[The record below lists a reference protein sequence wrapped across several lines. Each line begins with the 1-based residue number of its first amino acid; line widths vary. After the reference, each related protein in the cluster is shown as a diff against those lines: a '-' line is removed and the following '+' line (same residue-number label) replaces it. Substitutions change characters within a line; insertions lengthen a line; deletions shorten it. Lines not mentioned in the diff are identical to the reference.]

1 VYEAKFEESAKMGL
15 KLELRA
21 DPDKYPWPGND
32 TDSRPL
38 FEKYQFFTP
47 GLFPS
52 PSASLPSSPFPN
64 LLPNDAPLA
73 TAVEAVLLS
82 NLGIKANER
91 IQASSWAVLSS

>member
-15 KLELRA
+15 KLDLRA
-21 DPDKYPWPGND
+21 DQDQYPWPGND

-52 PSASLPSSPFPN
+52 PLAHSALYFQRTLRWPLPWRPFFNPIC
-64 LLPNDAPLA
+64 DK
-73 TAVEAVLLS
+73 
-82 NLGIKANER
+82 G
-91 IQASSWAVLSS
+91 